1 MENLQKL
8 SLDIMNNHTYDYIF
22 ANQDDVGRTVEITI
36 TDNNEPMDLRGV
48 KAVFFMKKP
57 DGTTVTNDVSVR
69 GSVVTV
75 VITAEMTSCPGKAAY
90 QIKLEKEPNFISTIK
105 GVFLVESSA
114 IQEGDMPSGHESTM
128 WEDVVRRSD
137 ETEYYWE
144 QVKAMVAGDVN
155 QEGLIPMGAIYFSQL
170 TSLTPSPRQ
179 LYTIKDAFVSD
190 DTFLDGGGVS
200 YPGGVNVYRNA
211 DNNKWIAIPGAYL
224 SIANNVPTNGTGVWL
239 EEYDPGADPGPTP
252 PSYNDDVFFT
262 SGYDSGDYGT
272 SRGLGQVIY
281 DHIVS
286 FNHPISFVKSDTK
299 RGCPY
304 MMDDGESKTIYLD
317 FTVNA
322 DNTQTV
328 WWWSDDDS
336 DFELNL
342 YDVFRAKGDKHG
354 DLLTDGYL
362 AEAINYYDFRDMGNI
377 KLHGYYEGHYT
388 SDILS
393 GKQDATILIDN
404 CSINGYWEDDRKQLF
419 GFSEDLTFSGNNLT
433 LYGNPEDLFDNTSVK
448 DDELNI
454 SNWTFLR
461 TSFPSQSQTILGA
474 VDIDKVIAR
483 NWSFLDGY
491 SGFPVPRLYK
501 ISTTYGNP
509 ISYLDLTGWSFNSS
523 SLIDESIGNVFQV
536 YDEALGEDK
545 TIFDN
550 GATVIGIDTWDVS
563 RVQNMAGLFYNAHP
577 NTVIDLSQWDV
588 SSVVDMQHIFE
599 KSDLS
604 ANTCNS
610 ISNWDVS
617 NVEYFGYA
625 FSESCANGYDFSFL
639 DNWNIDQ
646 DADFNWIMHQDNHYD
661 MSIRLPKWNGWF
673 SYYNDGTYYPYEHNR
688 VPGLSFQ
695 GLLYNDSYLPTAG
708 YDLHT
713 GYSYTLLEE
722 EQYVYWDG
730 DVWRTKDEEEYVPG
744 YDPES

>member
-262 SGYDSGDYGT
+262 SEYDSGDYGT

-304 MMDDGESKTIYLD
+304 MMVENGESKTIYLD
-317 FTVNA
+317 FAVNA

-328 WWWSDDDS
+328 WWWSDDDDS
-336 DFELNL
+336 DFVLNL
-342 YDVFRAKGDKHG
+342 YDVFRAKGYKHG

-377 KLHGYYEGHYT
+377 TLPKSEEYGGGG
-388 SDILS
+388 SILS

-404 CSINGYWEDDRKQLF
+404 CSINGYWEKQLF

-433 LYGNPEDLFDNTSVK
+433 WSDNPEDLFDNTSVK
-448 DDELNI
+448 DDELDV
-454 SNWTFLR
+454 SNWTFLH
-461 TSFPSQSQTILGA
+461 TTFASQSHTILGA

-491 SGFPVPRLYK
+491 SGYPVPCLYK
-501 ISTTYGNP
+501 ISRTYGNP
-509 ISYLDLTGWSFNSS
+509 ISYLDLTGWS
-523 SLIDESIGNVFQV
+523 LRALADEPIGNVFQV
-536 YDEALGEDK
+536 YDEALGEYK

-563 RVQNMAGLFYNAHP
+563 QVQNMAGLFQGAY
-577 NTVIDLSQWDV
+577 TDMTIDLSQWDV
-588 SSVVDMQHIFE
+588 SSVVDMKHIFE
-599 KSDLS
+599 RSDLS

-617 NVEYFGYA
+617 NVAHFGYA

-639 DNWNIDQ
+639 DDWNIDQ
-646 DADFNWIMHQDNHYD
+646 NADFNCIMHQSDSHYD
-661 MSIRLPKWNGWF
+661 MYLRLPKWNGWF
-673 SYYNDGTYYPYEHNR
+673 SYDNDGTYYPYEHNR
-688 VPGLSFQ
+688 VPRLYFQ
-695 GLLYNDSYLPTAG
+695 GLLSDDSYLPTAG

-722 EQYVYWDG
+722 DQYVYWDG

-744 YDPES
+744 EDPGT